1 MKLGQLIFQEGRYWS
16 GEQKK
21 NFEFD
26 RSSTLKEKENRRKK
40 ERQKQKNKNEKE
52 EREEEEEKRNLKRQ
66 HCCDKHNRL

>member
-26 RSSTLKEKENRRKK
+26 RSSTLKKVSKK
-40 ERQKQKNKNEKE
+40 AAEVYISFSLFFLSDQVGCMSGQT
-52 EREEEEEKRNLKRQ
+52 LSMAW
-66 HCCDKHNRL
+66 HMTGL